1 MRKTVSIIVPVYN
14 EQENIHILLQ
24 EIHSYMKPLPYQYQI
39 VLVDDGSTDGTL
51 AQIQLLTQGDTT
63 LRYLSFSKN
72 FGHQAA
78 LKAGLDVC
86 QTDCCISMDGDM
98 QHPPELL
105 PVLLQHWEQG
115 NDVVYT
121 IREES
126 TNLPYVKR
134 VTSNLFYDLLN
145 GLSSIELDRGSA
157 DFRLLDKKVVQQL
170 KQLQEYDIFFR
181 GLVKWVGF
189 RQIGITYQSRER
201 TRGTSKYTL
210 KKMIRLAL
218 QGITSFSIKPLYIA
232 TYLGFVFSLLALA
245 FVPYVLYSYYFGK
258 AVSGW
263 TSTIITI
270 AFFGGLQL
278 MILGII
284 GIYLGKLFMQSKGRP
299 LYIVQQAYLP
309 NEA

>member
-14 EQENIHILLQ
+14 EQENIHLLLQ
-24 EIHSYMKPLPYQYQI
+24 EIHSYMKPLPYAYTI
-39 VLVDDGSTDGTL
+39 VLVDDGSTDNTL
-51 AQIQLLTQGDTT
+51 AQIQLLTQTDSTI
-63 LRYLSFSKN
+63 RYLSFSKN

-78 LKAGLDVC
+78 LKAGIDVC
-86 QTDCCISMDGDM
+86 KADCCISMDGDM
-98 QHPPELL
+98 QHPPALL
-105 PVLLQHWEQG
+105 PTLLLHWEAG
-115 NDVVYT
+115 YDVVYT
-121 IREES
+121 IREEAKQ
-126 TNLPYVKR
+126 LPYVKR

-145 GLSSIELDRGSA
+145 GLSTIELDRGSA
-157 DFRLLDKKVVQQL
+157 DFRLLDKKVIQQL
-170 KQLQEYDIFFR
+170 QALDEYDIFFR

-189 RQIGITYQSRER
+189 KQIGVPYQSRER
-201 TRGTSKYTL
+201 SRGTSKYTF
-210 KKMIRLAL
+210 KKMVRLAL

-309 NEA
+309 HEV